1 MMRWLVVWHL
11 RRRRDALTERVEWIR
26 DCVWSAQAALE
37 LAEKDL
43 REAQARLWCAE
54 APRTLL
60 DRDRSVSGAGN
71 IPRR

>member
-11 RRRRDALTERVEWIR
+11 RRKRDRLSDHVDWVR

-37 LAEKDL
+37 QAEADL

-54 APRTLL
+54 SPKKLL
-60 DRDRSVSGAGN
+60 DPARG
-71 IPRR
+71 PT